1 MSTADLPT
9 ADSLRVKLN
18 LIRAYITIED
28 FNAART
34 AIQEV
39 LAVSNQVD
47 PELTIQAKSLMAE
60 VNQRSS

>member
-1 MSTADLPT
+1 
-9 ADSLRVKLN
+9 VKLN
-18 LIRAYITIED
+18 LVRAYITIED
-28 FNAART
+28 FNTART

>member
-1 MSTADLPT
+1 MSPADLPT